1 MKLDL
6 IIMFINH
13 RTISTILACCSSSRI
28 VSNAA
33 KNKKV
38 CIKKTNE
45 KLSMLSEKEEK
56 LQPFKLLPIT
66 KWYLSW
72 IWFFCNFERKNIFW
86 QFKPNQGFLSLSHN
100 VSFTSKRRKVSNES
114 RINIT
119 HCNFGENFMENVTS
133 IIMVV
138 TYYEYISVK

>member
-13 RTISTILACCSSSRI
+13 RTISTILACCSSSRT

-66 KWYLSW
+66 K
-72 IWFFCNFERKNIFW
+72 
-86 QFKPNQGFLSLSHN
+86 
-100 VSFTSKRRKVSNES
+100 
-114 RINIT
+114 
-119 HCNFGENFMENVTS
+119 
-133 IIMVV
+133 
-138 TYYEYISVK
+138 